1 MENYFNCIYCY
12 TNKING
18 KKYVGQAVNFK
29 KRHQQHCCNSFYEN
43 SIDYNLPFH
52 RAIRKYGI
60 ENFEINILKENL
72 TSQCLL
78 NFWESYYI
86 DKFDSLAKNQKG
98 YNVASGGFNG
108 YSCAGKT
115 EEEMIEIRNKMSE
128 AKKDK
133 PRSDETRQ
141 QISKTMKSKNLK
153 RTEEHKRKVSEA
165 NKGKRHSQEAK
176 VKISEANKGNN
187 TSKLI
192 DRYTT
197 EGEYVDSGYR
207 FEFVEMGFPASSITR
222 CCLWY
227 KCKQDINEY
236 NKIQKGVPRKTIGR
250 KNDDKRYVFIYHD
263 NDFTNEEIK
272 FMIESEK
279 MIYIGNKGQLIDRF
293 DLDGNYID
301 TLYQFEYANMGFNRR
316 RISTCCVWYACGEN
330 KEEFHKIRK
339 GEWCKSHKGFIFKY
353 HVED

>member
-18 KKYVGQAVNFK
+18 KKYVGQTVNFNT
-29 KRHQQHCCNSFYEN
+29 RHQQHCYNSFYEN

-52 RAIRKYGI
+52 RAVRKYGI

-86 DKFDSLAKNQKG
+86 DKFNSLVKNQKG

-115 EEEMIEIRNKMSE
+115 EEEMIEIRNKRIE
-128 AKKDK
+128 TWKNK
-133 PRSDETRQ
+133 SDEELAERSRK
-141 QISKTMKSKNLK
+141 ISETMKSKNLK

-187 TSKLI
+187 TGKLI

-250 KNDDKRYVFIYHD
+250 KNDDKRYIFIYHD
-263 NDFTNEEIK
+263 DSFTDEEIQS
-272 FMIESEK
+272 MIKNET
-279 MIYIGNKGQLIDRF
+279 MGNIGQLIDRF
-293 DLDGNYID
+293 DMEDNYID
-301 TLYQFEYANMGFNRR
+301 THYSFEFTKMGFHHGA
-316 RISTCCVWYACGEN
+316 ISACCNWFACGEN
-330 KEEFHKIRK
+330 RDEWYKTRK
-339 GEWCKSHKGFIFKY
+339 SKPKKSHKNYIFKY